1 MYVCGDGKWGV
12 DYFSYP
18 NTQSVFTS
26 SFFLPIRLLSMMP
39 HYDGK
44 DLTKC
49 LSKVGSY
56 QHLLI
61 YFTVMENHKWSNRW
75 LPFKLLILIAVCF
88 FSSNL
93 AT

>member
-1 MYVCGDGKWGV
+1 MYAVMGNGV
-12 DYFSYP
+12 SIISLIP
-18 NTQSVFTS
+18 IHNLSLLAL
-26 SFFLPIRLLSMMP
+26 FFLPIRLLSMMP